1 MKTCARMSLATAFSQ
16 PRGDF
21 IKRIVAV
28 AIENANKTDPG
39 FVKFF
44 DTNETLSTV
53 TVGARLMRPGFLLK
67 DSRMFPDDPS
77 FANESY

>member
-1 MKTCARMSLATAFSQ
+1 
-16 PRGDF
+16 
-21 IKRIVAV
+21 V
-28 AIENANKTDPG
+28 AIENASKTDPG

-53 TVGARLMRPGFLLK
+53 TVRARLMRPGFLLK
-67 DSRMFPDDPS
+67 DSRMFPDNLS